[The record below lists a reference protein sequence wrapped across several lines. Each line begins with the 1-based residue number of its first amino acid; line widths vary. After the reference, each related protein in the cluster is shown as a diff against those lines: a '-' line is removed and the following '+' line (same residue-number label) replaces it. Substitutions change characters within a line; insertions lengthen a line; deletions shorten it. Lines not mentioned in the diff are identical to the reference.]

1 MTAFSLTSGY
11 GNPSALTDGSMKEIP
26 ISNLLGLILVEL
38 RVMNELHAEAYGSK
52 DTVRS
57 LREATPTEVVN
68 TSELAPS
75 TTISNPS

>member
-1 MTAFSLTSGY
+1 MPAFSLVSGY
-11 GNPSALTDGSMKEIP
+11 GNPQALTDGSVKEIP
-26 ISNLLGLILVEL
+26 VSQLLGLILVEL
-38 RVMNELHAEAYGSK
+38 RVMNELHAEAYGSR

-57 LREATPTEVVN
+57 LREALPTVVVN